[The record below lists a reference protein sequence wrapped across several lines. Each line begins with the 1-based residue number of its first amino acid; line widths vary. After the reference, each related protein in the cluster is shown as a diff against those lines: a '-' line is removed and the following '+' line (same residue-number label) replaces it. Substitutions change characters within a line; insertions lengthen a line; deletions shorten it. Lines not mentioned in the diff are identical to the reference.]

1 MYRISLCIVIAALA
15 APVLLGQDLTGV
27 WSCNDGGTYYV
38 RQIEDEVWWFGESRD
53 GSWANVF
60 SGRRSGAL
68 VLGPWVD
75 VPKTDSRGSGTLV
88 LRIVSKDYFVAD
100 QHAGFSGSDW
110 KRTTAVRGLREPPAL
125 GGIGID
131 DALIT
136 ARVRAALAA
145 DGDINPF
152 NIDVDTNEG
161 VVTLQGRVERD
172 GARIRAEKLARQ
184 IAGVRRVINLIKVGE

>member
-1 MYRISLCIVIAALA
+1 MHRISMCIVIAVLA

-68 VLGPWVD
+68 VLGPWAD
-75 VPKTDSRGSGTLV
+75 VPKTDSRGSGMLV
-88 LRIVSKDYFVAD
+88 LRVVSKDYFVAD

-110 KRTTAVRGLREPPAL
+110 KRTTTVRGLSEIPTL
-125 GGIGID
+125 GGIVID
-131 DALIT
+131 DVLIN
-136 ARVRAALAA
+136 ARVKAALAA
-145 DGDINPF
+145 DSAINPF
-152 NIDVDTNEG
+152 NIDVDTNDG
-161 VVTLQGRVERD
+161 VVTLQGRVERE
-172 GARIRAEKLARQ
+172 GTRTRAEKLARQ
-184 IAGVRRVINLIKVGE
+184 IAGVRRVVNLIRVGE